1 MKEAARTVGSPGS
14 ARGGYSFQGT
24 TRTTRKKKTAA
35 TKSKMKTNITTNN
48 GKRMNLTTDD
58 TLTLAFPRM
67 EESTPATLRAIVCEK
82 SLRRI
87 AATSADSNEISKVEK
102 ALALKLQLSSHGT

>member
-1 MKEAARTVGSPGS
+1 
-14 ARGGYSFQGT
+14 
-24 TRTTRKKKTAA
+24 
-35 TKSKMKTNITTNN
+35 MKTNVTTNS

-82 SLRRI
+82 SLTRI
-87 AATSADSNEISKVEK
+87 AESTTDSNERSKVEK
-102 ALALKLQLSSHGT
+102 ALALKLQLSNHGAGRKSAQVFDGSKLVLDYNL

>member
-1 MKEAARTVGSPGS
+1 
-14 ARGGYSFQGT
+14 
-24 TRTTRKKKTAA
+24 
-35 TKSKMKTNITTNN
+35 MKTNITTNN

-67 EESTPATLRAIVCEK
+67 EESTSATLRAIVCEK

-87 AATSADSNEISKVEK
+87 AATSSDSNEISKVEK
-102 ALALKLQLSSHGT
+102 ALALKLQLSSHGVGLKSAQVFDGAKLVLDYNL